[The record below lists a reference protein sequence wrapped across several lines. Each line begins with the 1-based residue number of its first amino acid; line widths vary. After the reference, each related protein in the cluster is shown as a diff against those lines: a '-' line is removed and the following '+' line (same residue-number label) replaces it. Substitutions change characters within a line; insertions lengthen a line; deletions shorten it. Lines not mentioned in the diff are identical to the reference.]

1 MDLYLDNAATS
12 FPKPE
17 QVYRAVE
24 DAMRRVG
31 VSPGRGGY
39 GRGVD
44 ASRLLFEAREA
55 VAAFFGIV
63 DSSRVVFTHSAT
75 EALNLAIRGLL
86 KPGDHVVTSTMEHN
100 SLARPLHE
108 MSRRSVDVTW
118 VEADG
123 EGFVDPE
130 RVRAALRPAT
140 RLVAISHCSNVTG
153 TVQAIAEIGSV
164 ARNAGATFLVDAA
177 QSAGHFPID
186 VVRMKIDL
194 LAAPGHKGLLGPQ
207 GTGFL
212 YVGDEITLEPMITGG
227 TGSSSQS
234 LDQPESMPERH
245 ESGTVNLPG
254 IAGLKAGIEYVRQ
267 VGLEEI
273 GRREKSL
280 LQRLM
285 AGLERIKGVALYGPR
300 DPERRCGVV
309 SFTVAGV
316 DASQIGFLLDREHD
330 ISVRVGLHC
339 APLAHKTIGTFPEGT
354 VRVSPGCFNNEHDI
368 DRFLAAL
375 QVVIALTG
383 KGVP

>member
-24 DAMRRVG
+24 NAMRRVG

-44 ASRLLFEAREA
+44 ASRLVFEAREA
-55 VAAFFGIV
+55 VAAFFGIA
-63 DSSRVVFTHSAT
+63 DSSRVVFTHNAT
-75 EALNLAIRGLL
+75 EALNLAVRGLL

-118 VEADG
+118 VEADT
-123 EGFVDPE
+123 EGFVDPQ

-140 RLVAISHCSNVTG
+140 RLVALSHCSNVTG
-153 TVQAIAEIGSV
+153 TVQAVEEIGLIT
-164 ARNAGATFLVDAA
+164 RDAGVRFLVDAA
-177 QSAGHFPID
+177 QSAGHLPID
-186 VVRMKIDL
+186 VQRMKIDL

-212 YVGDEITLEPMITGG
+212 YVGDNVILEPVFTGG

-234 LDQPESMPERH
+234 LDQPDSMPERY
-245 ESGTVNLPG
+245 ESGTLNLPG
-254 IAGLKAGIEYVRQ
+254 IAGLKAGIEYVQ
-267 VGLEEI
+267 QLGLQEI
-273 GRREKSL
+273 ARRDKSL
-280 LQRLM
+280 LQRLLT
-285 AGLERIKGVALYGPR
+285 GLEQIKGVAIYGPR
-300 DPERRCGVV
+300 HPEMRCGVV
-309 SFTVAGV
+309 SFTVAGT
-316 DASQIGFLLDREHD
+316 DASQIGFLLDGNHD

-354 VRVSPGCFNNEHDI
+354 VRVSPGCFNTDQDI

-375 QVVIALTG
+375 QMVIA
-383 KGVP
+383 